1 LVAIIIATPLSWY
14 AMNRW
19 LGGSAYIVEVSWW
32 IYPLAGILAIIIALL
47 TISSQAIK
55 AALMDPVKSLRS
67 K

>member
-1 LVAIIIATPLSWY
+1 MVAIIIATPLSWY

-19 LGGSAYIVEVSWW
+19 LEGFAYKVEVSWW

-67 K
+67 E